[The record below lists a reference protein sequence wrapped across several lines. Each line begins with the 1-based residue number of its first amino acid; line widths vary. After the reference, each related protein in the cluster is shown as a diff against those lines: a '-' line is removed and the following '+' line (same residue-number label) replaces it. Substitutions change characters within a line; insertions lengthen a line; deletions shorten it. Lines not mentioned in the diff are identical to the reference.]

1 MSNQRAFIS
10 RQPTSNPQVSVPAVG
25 HTPLTEPSPT
35 GSSLYSITYQGIH
48 VLCRSDTIINF
59 SNK

>member
-48 VLCRSDTIINF
+48 VPCRSDTIINF